1 MTNTVSDFGREMDS
15 LADVITFGIA
25 PAVMAFSWGI
35 EFASVPPDPF
45 TADHLR
51 RAGYFFSFFYLLCGA
66 MRLARFNVQVNPVP
80 KNPGQPGRKYFV
92 GMPIPAAAA
101 MVASV
106 VYAASTP
113 LQSWLLST
121 IWLGLMGLLAFL
133 MVSTWR
139 YPSFKEINLLR
150 PRSPWTFVVA
160 GSLIFLIW
168 NFPQPV
174 LLAISVCYM
183 MSGIIIR
190 VGGIIR
196 RKINPHRDPH
206 PPPQEHPVV

>member
-1 MTNTVSDFGREMDS
+1 
-15 LADVITFGIA
+15 
-25 PAVMAFSWGI
+25 
-35 EFASVPPDPF
+35 
-45 TADHLR
+45 
-51 RAGYFFSFFYLLCGA
+51 
-66 MRLARFNVQVNPVP
+66 
-80 KNPGQPGRKYFV
+80 
-92 GMPIPAAAA
+92 
-101 MVASV
+101 
-106 VYAASTP
+106 
-113 LQSWLLST
+113 
-121 IWLGLMGLLAFL
+121 MGLLAFL